1 MRKYDGGDEHEE
13 ISSIFLWWA
22 SRKSEHDLID
32 TYTRKFLNWVR
43 MQKLVD
49 IIDKNEI
56 LEWQIFS
63 ARALRISSSCRRNTV
78 CNFVWR
84 KQDIYFVS

>member
-1 MRKYDGGDEHEE
+1 MISGGKRTDGGGEHEE
-13 ISSIFLWWA
+13 ISPIFLWWA

-43 MQKLVD
+43 MQKLLD

-56 LEWQIFS
+56 LE
-63 ARALRISSSCRRNTV
+63 
-78 CNFVWR
+78 
-84 KQDIYFVS
+84 